1 MQYNKVEISGVNTNE
16 LKTLKESEKLEL
28 LKKAHS
34 GDKKARE
41 ELINGNLR
49 LVLSVLQKFVSRSDS
64 PDDLFQVGVIMADM
78 QNASRSLLD
87 IFLFMKFI
95 VGLSISNIQNTMN
108 IPASIIVIC
117 GRILLSLFIFIL
129 LYR

>member
-64 PDDLFQVGVIMADM
+64 LTTFFRWV
-78 QNASRSLLD
+78 LW
-87 IFLFMKFI
+87 
-95 VGLSISNIQNTMN
+95 GLS
-108 IPASIIVIC
+108 
-117 GRILLSLFIFIL
+117 R
-129 LYR
+129 R